1 MTLPELFQA
10 VTGTFDSASKDEA
23 DIRLLIERIPKEQ
36 YDPFLTFYR
45 SNLPKSRRSDLTLLA
60 DSVIRFNNAL
70 IESGDLDEIIED
82 LEEKLAGL
90 IPTLLQH
97 GFLSANQPRM
107 TWAFIQNHYRLV
119 ADNTMLLLDFTKTEF
134 EAIQKL
140 KLDRAVRLIHRDTGE
155 FAPYARALL
164 HTPLLQALS

>member
-1 MTLPELFQA
+1 MTLPELFRA
-10 VTGTFDSASKDEA
+10 VTGTFDTASGDEA
-23 DIRLLIERIPKEQ
+23 DIRLLIERIPKDQ

-45 SNLPKSRRSDLTLLA
+45 SYLSQNGHGDLALLA
-60 DSVIRFNNAL
+60 DTVTRFNDAL

-97 GFLSANQPRM
+97 GFLSANPPKM
-107 TWAFIQNHYRLV
+107 TWALIQNHYRLV

-134 EAIQKL
+134 EAIQTL
-140 KLDRAVRLIHRDTGE
+140 RLDRAVRLIHRDAGE
-155 FAPYARALL
+155 FAPYAKS
-164 HTPLLQALS
+164 LLQPG